1 MTRPRTLNAWLA
13 YLETLHPKAIA
24 MGLDRIAVVA
34 QRMSIRIDCAVI
46 TVAGTNGK
54 GSTCAMLETIY
65 RHAGFR
71 TGLYTSPHLMRFNER
86 VRIDADEASD
96 DALVAAFETVEAAR
110 APHPNP
116 LRARGEREPSVS
128 EAGEGATPLTYF
140 EFSTLAA
147 LLLFSRARLDVL
159 ILEVGLG
166 GRLDAVNLID
176 ADVAVVTSIDIDHVD
191 YLGTT
196 REDIGREKAG
206 IFRPAKRAV
215 CGDAN
220 PPQSLLDHAAATGS
234 PLWRI
239 GREYGYAAE
248 GAQWRYEG
256 PGGARYGLPFP
267 ALRGAYQLGNAATA
281 LAAVDALRERL
292 PVSAGAVRE
301 GLVHVELAG
310 RFQVLPGRPAIVLDV
325 AHNPQ
330 AARALADT
338 LSTMGYFPR
347 TLGVFG
353 MLADKD
359 IDAVVSALAP
369 RVDAWYVAPL
379 PGPRGASSA
388 RIEAALAAHDVP
400 LRAIRSFADIGQA
413 FEAARKDANGTD
425 RIAAFGSFL
434 TVSAALVVAGTRR

>member
-1 MTRPRTLNAWLA
+1 MMESQRDQA
-13 YLETLHPKAIA
+13 
-24 MGLDRIAVVA
+24 RIR
-34 QRMSIRIDCAVI
+34 Q
-46 TVAGTNGK
+46 G
-54 GSTCAMLETIY
+54 
-65 RHAGFR
+65 
-71 TGLYTSPHLMRFNER
+71 
-86 VRIDADEASD
+86 
-96 DALVAAFETVEAAR
+96 AFETVETAR
-110 APHPNP
+110 APHPSP
-116 LRARGEREPSVS
+116 LSASGEREPSVS
-128 EAGEGATPLTYF
+128 GAGESATPLTYF

-147 LLLFSRARLDVL
+147 LLLFSEAHLDVL

-176 ADVAVVTSIDIDHVD
+176 ADVAVITSIDIDHVD

-196 REDIGREKAG
+196 RENIGREKAG

-239 GREYGYAAE
+239 GREYGYSAE
-248 GAQWRYEG
+248 GTQWRYEG

-267 ALRGAYQLGNAATA
+267 ALRGAHQLGNAATA

-292 PVSAGAVRE
+292 PVSAGAVRQ

-369 RVDAWYVAPL
+369 RIDAWYVAPL

-388 RIEAALAAHDVP
+388 RIEAALTHRGVAERSI
-400 LRAIRSFADIGQA
+400 RAFADIGQA
-413 FEAARKDANGTD
+413 FDAARNDANETD

-434 TVSAALVVAGTRR
+434 TVAAALVAAGMRR